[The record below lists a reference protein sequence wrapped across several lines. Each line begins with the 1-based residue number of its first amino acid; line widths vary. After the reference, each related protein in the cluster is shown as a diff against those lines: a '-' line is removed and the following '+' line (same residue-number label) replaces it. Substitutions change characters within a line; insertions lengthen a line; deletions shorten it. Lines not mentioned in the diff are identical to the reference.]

1 MIFNVN
7 IYRTWKKN
15 RILKIKWN
23 KYSIIQFPQCLL
35 KRFPWKCFFV
45 IHLFI
50 LLNSASLVRQ
60 GASHPPQR
68 NPDSSPHMLFI
79 FIMFYIVISFL
90 QTISC
95 YHIVSPSVLRQYL
108 LSVCSMFTSFDTQ
121 VKQIRLSF
129 KGKAIQDLSTHAFM
143 LPKVLGSDFGSE
155 EPSNPLQAVSD
166 FFFNTFILFFF
177 CLRKETV
184 MQSTSVN
191 TNLPA
196 LSHINHYF
204 TLKNKKK
211 KKKVRE

>member
-68 NPDSSPHMLFI
+68 NPDISPHMLFI
-79 FIMFYIVISFL
+79 FIMFYIVISVL
-90 QTISC
+90 QKISC
-95 YHIVSPSVLRQYL
+95 YHIVSPSVSRQYL
-108 LSVCSMFTSFDTQ
+108 LSVCSIFTSFDTQ
-121 VKQIRLSF
+121 SNTSPTEFQGKSNTGSVHTCVYVTKSAGKWFCFWRTF
-129 KGKAIQDLSTHAFM
+129 KPASSSIW
-143 LPKVLGSDFGSE
+143 
-155 EPSNPLQAVSD
+155 
-166 FFFNTFILFFF
+166 FFFNTFIIYFF
-177 CLRKETV
+177 LVSERK
-184 MQSTSVN
+184 QSCKAPQSIPTCQH
-191 TNLPA
+191 
-196 LSHINHYF
+196 SH
-204 TLKNKKK
+204 T
-211 KKKVRE
+211 

>member
-79 FIMFYIVISFL
+79 FIMFYIVIIFANDFLLPHSF
-90 QTISC
+90 TFSIET
-95 YHIVSPSVLRQYL
+95 VSFVL
-108 LSVCSMFTSFDTQ
+108 CSMFTSFDTQ

-129 KGKAIQDLSTHAFM
+129 KGKAIQDLSTHVFM

-155 EPSNPLQAVSD
+155 EPLNPLQAVSD
-166 FFFNTFILFFF
+166 FFFIHLYIFFVSE
-177 CLRKETV
+177 RK
-184 MQSTSVN
+184 QSCKVPQSIPTCQH
-191 TNLPA
+191 
-196 LSHINHYF
+196 SH
-204 TLKNKKK
+204 T
-211 KKKVRE
+211 